1 MIFLQQCHSP
11 ASSEPVWGQAREQ
24 DLAVLSV
31 VFSVQNVILS
41 FSPNY
46 RGRTQMA
53 EITIRISDKALKAAG
68 ILLGAVFLLWGFS
81 QLRASGV
88 LRPKYQIQMFV
99 PESAGLQ
106 VGAPV
111 RLDGMPIGSVSVVNL
126 AGNSADS
133 NRRTEVVLRIEKR
146 FEYLI
151 RDDSAAS
158 LVAEGLLGGRYINI
172 HQGFTG
178 SPIPPGG
185 EIRVV
190 PAREMTITDFVK
202 VVAKAANCHN
212 EEKDSA
218 QQSPTSPKTDHQP
231 Q

>member
-1 MIFLQQCHSP
+1 
-11 ASSEPVWGQAREQ
+11 
-24 DLAVLSV
+24 
-31 VFSVQNVILS
+31 
-41 FSPNY
+41 
-46 RGRTQMA
+46 MA
-53 EITIRISDKALKAAG
+53 DITIRVSDKALKASG

-81 QLRASGV
+81 QLWASGV
-88 LRPKYQIQMFV
+88 LRPKYQIRMFV
-99 PESAGLQ
+99 PGSVGLH

-111 RLDGMPIGSVSVVNL
+111 RLDGMPVGRVSMVNL

-146 FEYLI
+146 FEHFV

-158 LVAEGLLGGRYINI
+158 LVTEGLLGDRYISI
-172 HQGFTG
+172 HRGFTG

-190 PAREMTITDFVK
+190 PAREMTITDFIGLVGN
-202 VVAKAANCHN
+202 AANCRD
-212 EEKDSA
+212 EEKGSA
-218 QQSPTSPKTDHQP
+218 QQSPTAPKTGHQS